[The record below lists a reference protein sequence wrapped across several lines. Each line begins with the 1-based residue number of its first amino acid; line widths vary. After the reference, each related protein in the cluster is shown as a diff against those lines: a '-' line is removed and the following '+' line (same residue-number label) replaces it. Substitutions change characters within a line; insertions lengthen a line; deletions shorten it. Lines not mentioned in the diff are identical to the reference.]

1 MDLNIKLFLTNVT
14 TCNKISLIFSQRL
27 FSFLTESSAELY
39 LKVYIISFLP
49 KGEHAS
55 NGFA

>member
-1 MDLNIKLFLTNVT
+1 MNVEKCYFRVNVT
-14 TCNKISLIFSQRL
+14 TCNRIYLIFSQRM
-27 FSFLTESSAELY
+27 FSFITESSAELY
-39 LKVYIISFLP
+39 LKVYIVGVLP